1 MVDVEDL
8 LNLKFKPFM
17 DTIRYLAVLIGLIAF
32 LVFFALSPMHALIF
46 CGLLVMLGSMYLD
59 VEKEIKRMAF
69 YVGVFLTAL
78 GALCIFVPSLQM
90 ALLSVAEGLRQIR
103 I

>member
-32 LVFFALSPMHALIF
+32 LVFFALSPMHALIL
-46 CGLLVMLGSMYLD
+46 CSLLVMLASMYLD
-59 VEKEIKRMAF
+59 VEKEIKRIAF
-69 YVGVFLTAL
+69 YVGCFLTAL
-78 GALCIFVPSLQM
+78 GALCIFRAFPADGY
-90 ALLSVAEGLRQIR
+90 ALRC
-103 I
+103 